1 MNRSS
6 VKKQRALKMNT
17 IKIAKPFAK
26 SFNTLLNGEVVSYS
40 PRSLKIA
47 IGNDAV
53 VVSKEV
59 MDEIVNTSNAYGDKF
74 RLVVSTWKDAQY

>member
-1 MNRSS
+1 
-6 VKKQRALKMNT
+6 MNT

-40 PRSLKIA
+40 PRSLKVA
-47 IGNDAV
+47 IGQDAV

-59 MDEIVNTSNAYGDKF
+59 MEEIINTSNAYSEKF
-74 RLVVSTWKDAQY
+74 SLVVSAWNAVEK

>member
-1 MNRSS
+1 
-6 VKKQRALKMNT
+6 MNT

-40 PRSLKIA
+40 PRSLKVA
-47 IGNDAV
+47 IGQDAV

-59 MDEIVNTSNAYGDKF
+59 IEEIINTSNAYGEKF
-74 RLVVSTWKDAQY
+74 SLVVSAWNAVEK

>member
-1 MNRSS
+1 
-6 VKKQRALKMNT
+6 MNT

-40 PRSLKIA
+40 PRSLKVA
-47 IGNDAV
+47 IGKDAV

-59 MDEIVNTSNAYGDKF
+59 MEEIINTSNAYGEKF
-74 RLVVSTWKDAQY
+74 SLVVSAWNAVEK

>member
-1 MNRSS
+1 
-6 VKKQRALKMNT
+6 MNT

-47 IGNDAV
+47 IGKDAV
-53 VVSKEV
+53 IVSKEK

-74 RLVVSTWKDAQY
+74 SLVVSTWKDAQY

>member
-1 MNRSS
+1 MNWSS

-17 IKIAKPFAK
+17 IKIAKPFAN
-26 SFNTLLNGEVVSYS
+26 SFNTLLRGEVVSYS
-40 PRSLKIA
+40 PRSLKVA

-59 MDEIVNTSNAYGDKF
+59 MEEIVNTDNSYGEKF
-74 RLVVSTWKDAQY
+74 SLVVSAWNAVEK

>member
-1 MNRSS
+1 
-6 VKKQRALKMNT
+6 MNT

-40 PRSLKIA
+40 PRSLKVA
-47 IGNDAV
+47 IGKDAV

-59 MDEIVNTSNAYGDKF
+59 MEEIIKTSNAYGEKF
-74 RLVVSTWKDAQY
+74 SLVVSAWNAVEK

>member
-1 MNRSS
+1 MKRSS

-17 IKIAKPFAK
+17 IKIAKPFSK

-47 IGNDAV
+47 IGKDAV
-53 VVSKEV
+53 EVSKEK

-74 RLVVSTWKDAQY
+74 SLVVSTWKEAQY

>member
-1 MNRSS
+1 
-6 VKKQRALKMNT
+6 MNT

-47 IGNDAV
+47 IGKDAV
-53 VVSKEV
+53 KISKEK
-59 MDEIVNTSNAYGDKF
+59 MDEIVDTSNAYGDKF
-74 RLVVSTWKDAQY
+74 SLVVSTWKDAQY

>member
-1 MNRSS
+1 
-6 VKKQRALKMNT
+6 MNT
-17 IKIAKPFAK
+17 IKISKPFAK

-40 PRSLKIA
+40 PHSLKVA

>member
-1 MNRSS
+1 MKRSS

-47 IGNDAV
+47 IGRDAV
-53 VVSKEV
+53 EVSKEK
-59 MDEIVNTSNAYGDKF
+59 MDEIVDTSNAYGDKF
-74 RLVVSTWKDAQY
+74 SLVVSTWKDAQY

>member
-1 MNRSS
+1 MKRSS
-6 VKKQRALKMNT
+6 VKKQRAFKMNT

-47 IGNDAV
+47 IGKDAV
-53 VVSKEV
+53 IVSKEK

-74 RLVVSTWKDAQY
+74 SLVVSTWKDAQY

>member
-1 MNRSS
+1 
-6 VKKQRALKMNT
+6 MNT

-26 SFNTLLNGEVVSYS
+26 SFNTLLGGKVVSYS

-59 MDEIVNTSNAYGDKF
+59 MNEIVNTSNAYGDKF

>member
-1 MNRSS
+1 MNWSS

-17 IKIAKPFAK
+17 IKIAKPFAN
-26 SFNTLLNGEVVSYS
+26 SFNTLLRGEVVSYS
-40 PRSLKIA
+40 PRSLKVA

-59 MDEIVNTSNAYGDKF
+59 MEEIVNTDNSYGEKF
-74 RLVVSTWKDAQY
+74 SLVVSAWSAVEK